1 MTIEVTK
8 LDSINSFLSRS
19 ADAATAQTP
28 KKTALAADTS
38 TTTVVDASVMNDA
51 AQQIQ
56 GHLSGVTD
64 PPQFKVDYLSGLD
77 VMTVRAASTG
87 EVVFQIPGNT
97 AVQLAQLIKEGAPVD
112 SLGVLNTTA

>member
-1 MTIEVTK
+1 MTIEATK
-8 LDSINSFLSRS
+8 LDNTNSFLSRS
-19 ADAATAQTP
+19 VDAATAP
-28 KKTALAADTS
+28 LSKKSASAADIS
-38 TTTVVDASVMNDA
+38 VTTVADANTMNDA

-56 GHLSGVTD
+56 SHLSGLTN

-87 EVVFQIPGNT
+87 EVVLQIPGNT